1 MSIVS
6 YQQKIMFSDQEPIV
20 FLRGEKSIAGRAPQA
35 FFVYV
40 MLPFEQLNRLNND
53 MDAGRLVRLGEY
65 GRVLLQGIGE
75 PSREQKDY
83 MERNYAFDHTDHF
96 SDENETE
103 TSPHQDAETLPK
115 AA

>member
-20 FLRGEKSIAGRAPQA
+20 FLRGEKTYGDRAPQA
-35 FFVYV
+35 FFAYV
-40 MLPFEQLNRLNND
+40 KLPYEQLTRLHHD

-65 GRVLLQGIGE
+65 GRVLLQGIGQ
-75 PSREQKDY
+75 PSREQMEY
-83 MERNYAFDHTDHF
+83 MERNFAFDHTDHF
-96 SDENETE
+96 ADDEESE
-103 TSPHQDAETLPK
+103 AETLLK